1 MLWTLDMN
9 LSRSCLGMTVAVGL
23 AIAAAI
29 PASAQGLQHFAVL
42 GGGNVVSA
50 AGKAKAG
57 DPDGSAAAAITLDRS
72 NTRLCVIMLVQLID
86 KPTAA
91 ALRQGVAGVN
101 GPVVVNLNLP
111 PAGNP
116 GSATTCINGFDS
128 TVGLHVRTRPGDFYL
143 DVRTGPFPGGA
154 IRGQIF

>member
-1 MLWTLDMN
+1 MK
-9 LSRSCLGMTVAVGL
+9 LSRPCLGVALAAGL
-23 AIAAAI
+23 ATAG
-29 PASAQGLQHFAVL
+29 PTLASAQGLQHFAVL

-50 AGKAKAG
+50 DGKAKAG

-72 NTRLCVIMLVQLID
+72 NSRLCVIMLVQLID

-101 GPVVVNLNLP
+101 GPVVVNLTLP
-111 PAGNP
+111 AAGNP
-116 GSATTCINGFDS
+116 GSSTTCISGFDPA
-128 TVGLHVRTRPGDFYL
+128 VGLHIRTRPGDFYL

-154 IRGQIF
+154 VRGQIF